1 MAVLGREHV
10 FAGVESCRSPE
21 NLPQRQLTA
30 RLLTDSEPSA
40 NGGKGRGPEVGLSS
54 QSAEQKPMPA
64 LHKIPDTTRS
74 EFFSAPA
81 GRILS
86 RVVGNPLLNAISIML
101 ASTINFSWAI

>member
-1 MAVLGREHV
+1 MTSSKPTALKSALSNRWLGK
-10 FAGVESCRSPE
+10 AGRQVRDE
-21 NLPQRQLTA
+21 LPPDWALY
-30 RLLTDSEPSA
+30 A
-40 NGGKGRGPEVGLSS
+40 NDRKGRGPEVGLSS